1 VAPIAEAVAFAEQR
15 YNDSSLAVALIREI
29 GRADP
34 KDYARFE
41 LIYAS
46 MDLND

>member
-1 VAPIAEAVAFAEQR
+1 MVAPIAEAVASAEQK
-15 YNDSSLAVALIREI
+15 YNDGSLAVALIREI

-41 LIYAS
+41 LVDGS
-46 MDLND
+46 E